1 MMGKTNA
8 SGVSVISMITA
19 NLLLGEGRGG
29 KRKLVSRVDYS
40 REIVNRMCTIR
51 EMFQFAVRFA
61 VNSKRVN
68 PVCWSRLYV
77 NPDGA
82 SFLLKSRT
90 IVRVLVGEVVKEFTK
105 KL

>member
-29 KRKLVSRVDYS
+29 KRKLVSRADYS

-68 PVCWSRLYV
+68 PVCLLESIVHESRWR
-77 NPDGA
+77 
-82 SFLLKSRT
+82 F
-90 IVRVLVGEVVKEFTK
+90 IFIEE
-105 KL
+105 